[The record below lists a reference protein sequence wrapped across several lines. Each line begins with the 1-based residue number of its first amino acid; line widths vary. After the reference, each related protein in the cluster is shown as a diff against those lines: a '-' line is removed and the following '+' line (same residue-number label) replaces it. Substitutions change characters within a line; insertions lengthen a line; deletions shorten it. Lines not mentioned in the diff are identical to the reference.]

1 MLYKTGKFLLQGF
14 IKLIGKCPLGFH
26 HFNARWIGWCIE
38 NVFKY
43 RTGLVEVNLANA
55 FPEKSQLDRD
65 KIKHQFYVHF
75 AKIFLEAAWFSAC
88 NKKRLRKSHIAEIIN
103 PELLNRLYDQRPSI
117 MIMSSHSGNWEIMGG
132 ACNYSYKED
141 FHFNDLDICSV
152 YRQLSNQ
159 MMNEIMEDIRLA
171 VISDRKAFTGYMES
185 RNVLRYVFKNKDKKK
200 IYLFTTDQRPY
211 FSGSDHMKVTFMNR
225 PCYAMSASAGVAKK
239 FGMAVVYQR
248 MLERKGGYDIEYIP
262 ICEDASKMSVEEM
275 VDKYYRLLEEDLRT
289 QPYNYLWTHN
299 RWWQMN

>member
-1 MLYKTGKFLLQGF
+1 MLYKIGKFLLQGF

-88 NKKRLRKSHIAEIIN
+88 DKERLRKSHIAEIIN

-225 PCYAMSASAGVAKK
+225 PCYAMIASAGVAKK

>member
-14 IKLIGKCPLGFH
+14 IKLIGIFPLGFH
-26 HFNARWIGWCIE
+26 HFNAKWIGWCIE

-43 RTGLVEVNLANA
+43 RTDLVDDNLNHA
-55 FPEKSQLDRD
+55 FPEKTQSERD
-65 KIKHQFYVHF
+65 QIRHQFYIHF
-75 AKIFLEAAWFSAC
+75 AKIFLEAVWFSAC
-88 NKKRLRKSHIAEIIN
+88 DRKRLRNSHIAEIIN
-103 PELLNRLYDQRPSI
+103 PELVNKLYDERPSI

-141 FHFNDLDICSV
+141 FHFSDLDICSV
-152 YRQLSNQ
+152 YRKLSSK

-171 VISDRKAFTGYMES
+171 VISDRKVFTGYMES

-211 FSGSDHMKVTFMNR
+211 FNGPDHMTVNFMNR
-225 PCYAMSASAGVAKK
+225 PCLTMSASAGVAKK

-275 VDKYYRLLEEDLRT
+275 IDRYYKLLEEDLRI
-289 QPYNYLWTHN
+289 QPFNYLWTHN
-299 RWWQMN
+299 RWWLMN

>member
-1 MLYKTGKFLLQGF
+1 MLYKIGKFLLQGF

-88 NKKRLRKSHIAEIIN
+88 NKERLRKSHIAEIIN

>member
-1 MLYKTGKFLLQGF
+1 MLYKIGKFLLQGF

>member
-1 MLYKTGKFLLQGF
+1 MLYKIRKFLLQGF

-88 NKKRLRKSHIAEIIN
+88 DKERLRKSHIAEIIN

-141 FHFNDLDICSV
+141 FHFSDLDICSV
-152 YRQLSNQ
+152 YRKLSSK

>member
-1 MLYKTGKFLLQGF
+1 MLYKIGKFLLQGF

-88 NKKRLRKSHIAEIIN
+88 NKERLRKSHIAEIIN

-141 FHFNDLDICSV
+141 LHFNDLDICSV

>member
-1 MLYKTGKFLLQGF
+1 MLYKIGKFLLQGF

-38 NVFKY
+38 DVCKY
-43 RTGLVEVNLANA
+43 RAGLVEVNLANA

-88 NKKRLRKSHIAEIIN
+88 NKERLRKSHIAEIIN

>member
-1 MLYKTGKFLLQGF
+1 MLYKIGKFLLQGF
-14 IKLIGKCPLGFH
+14 VKLIGKCPLGFH

-88 NKKRLRKSHIAEIIN
+88 DKERLRKSHIAEIIN

-132 ACNYSYKED
+132 ACNYSYKEE

>member
-1 MLYKTGKFLLQGF
+1 MLYKIRKFLLQGF
-14 IKLIGKCPLGFH
+14 IKLIGMCPLGFH

-159 MMNEIMEDIRLA
+159 MMNDIMEDIRLA

>member
-1 MLYKTGKFLLQGF
+1 MLYKIGKFLLQGF
-14 IKLIGKCPLGFH
+14 IKLIGMCPLGFH

-65 KIKHQFYVHF
+65 EIKHQFYVHF

-88 NKKRLRKSHIAEIIN
+88 DKERLRKSHIAEIIN

-152 YRQLSNQ
+152 
-159 MMNEIMEDIRLA
+159 
-171 VISDRKAFTGYMES
+171 
-185 RNVLRYVFKNKDKKK
+185 
-200 IYLFTTDQRPY
+200 
-211 FSGSDHMKVTFMNR
+211 
-225 PCYAMSASAGVAKK
+225 
-239 FGMAVVYQR
+239 
-248 MLERKGGYDIEYIP
+248 
-262 ICEDASKMSVEEM
+262 
-275 VDKYYRLLEEDLRT
+275 
-289 QPYNYLWTHN
+289 
-299 RWWQMN
+299 

>member
-1 MLYKTGKFLLQGF
+1 MLYKIRKFLLQGF
-14 IKLIGKCPLGFH
+14 IKLIGMCPLGFH

-88 NKKRLRKSHIAEIIN
+88 DKERLRKSHIAEIIN

-141 FHFNDLDICSV
+141 FHFSDLDICSV

>member
-1 MLYKTGKFLLQGF
+1 MLYKIGKFLLQGF

-88 NKKRLRKSHIAEIIN
+88 DKERLRKSHIAEIIN

>member
-1 MLYKTGKFLLQGF
+1 MLYKIGKFLLQGF

-65 KIKHQFYVHF
+65 TIKHQFYVHF

-88 NKKRLRKSHIAEIIN
+88 NKERLRKSHIAEIIN

>member
-1 MLYKTGKFLLQGF
+1 MLYKIGKFLLQGF
-14 IKLIGKCPLGFH
+14 IELIGKCPLGFH

-88 NKKRLRKSHIAEIIN
+88 NKERLRKSHIAEIIN

-141 FHFNDLDICSV
+141 FHFCDLDICSV
-152 YRQLSNQ
+152 YRKLSNQ
-159 MMNEIMEDIRLA
+159 MMNEIMEDVRLA

>member
-1 MLYKTGKFLLQGF
+1 MLYKIGKFLLQGF

-88 NKKRLRKSHIAEIIN
+88 DKERLRKSHIAEIIN

-141 FHFNDLDICSV
+141 FHFCDLDICSV

>member
-1 MLYKTGKFLLQGF
+1 MLYKIGKFLLQDF

-88 NKKRLRKSHIAEIIN
+88 NKERLRKSHIAEIIN

-262 ICEDASKMSVEEM
+262 ICEDASTMSVEEM
-275 VDKYYRLLEEDLRT
+275 IYKYYRLLEEDLRT

>member
-1 MLYKTGKFLLQGF
+1 MLYKIGKFLLQGF

-88 NKKRLRKSHIAEIIN
+88 NKERLRKSHIAEIIN

-141 FHFNDLDICSV
+141 FHFSDLDICSV
-152 YRQLSNQ
+152 YRKLSSK

-275 VDKYYRLLEEDLRT
+275 IDRYYKLLEEDLRI
-289 QPYNYLWTHN
+289 QPFNYLWTHN
-299 RWWQMN
+299 RWWLMN

>member
-1 MLYKTGKFLLQGF
+1 ML
-14 IKLIGKCPLGFH
+14 LGNIH
-26 HFNARWIGWCIE
+26 TITNT
-38 NVFKY
+38 K
-43 RTGLVEVNLANA
+43 VNS
-55 FPEKSQLDRD
+55 KS
-65 KIKHQFYVHF
+65 
-75 AKIFLEAAWFSAC
+75 
-88 NKKRLRKSHIAEIIN
+88 IAEIIN

-211 FSGSDHMKVTFMNR
+211 FSGSDHMKVAFMNR

>member
-1 MLYKTGKFLLQGF
+1 MLYKIGKFLLQGF

-88 NKKRLRKSHIAEIIN
+88 DKERLRKSHIAEIIN

-152 YRQLSNQ
+152 YRKLSSK